1 MRYHVLACDYDG
13 TIAHHGKVSKRTLA
27 ALRKLKETGRRLM
40 LVTGR
45 ELDDLADHF
54 PELEIFDRV
63 VAENGALLYTPAT
76 HTEKPLGEPPSAAF
90 VQALQERNVTPL
102 SVGRVIVATWTPQ
115 DKIVFDV
122 IQELGLELQVIF
134 NKGAVMVLPP
144 GVNKASGLTAA
155 LAEMGLSPHNC
166 VGVGDAENDHAFLT
180 LCECSVAV
188 ANALPALKE
197 RADLVTGADH
207 GRGVIELIER
217 LMRDDLADLGPRLT
231 RHDVLLGT
239 DAKGQELRLR
249 PHVESVMVA
258 GTSGGGKSTLTTG
271 LLERFIDNGYQVC
284 IVDPEGD
291 YEHFEQSVAL
301 GTSDNPP
308 AVAEALAV
316 LKDPRE
322 SVTLNLLALG
332 VAERPAYVGELFP
345 QLLRLRSSMGRPH
358 WLVIDEAHHV
368 FPADWSPTRDLVP
381 EELHG
386 LVLITVHPDRV
397 AVPVLQ
403 TIDTI
408 IAIGSD
414 PDDTLASFS
423 ERIRHQPPART
434 EASLDAGD
442 GLVWHVGAGNE
453 PAWFRSVPPRR
464 QLRRH
469 LRKYAEGKLG
479 EDRSFYFRGP
489 DARLNLRAANLTS
502 FIEIGGGL
510 DDETWLFHLRKGDYS
525 RWLSTAIKDEELAA
539 EVSEIEKA
547 PDISA
552 DESLTRIRH
561 AVDKRYTLP
570 A

>member
-13 TIAHHGKVSKRTLA
+13 TIAHHGKVSAPTLK
-27 ALRKLKETGRRLM
+27 ALRRLKETGRRLV

-45 ELDDLADHF
+45 ELDELAGQFAALDL
-54 PELEIFDRV
+54 FDQV

-76 HTEKPLGEPPSAAF
+76 HTEKPLGEPPPAAF
-90 VQALQERNVTPL
+90 VQALKDRNVTPL

-115 DKIVFDV
+115 DKAVFDT
-122 IQELGLELQVIF
+122 IHELGLELQVIF

-155 LAEMGLSPHNC
+155 LAEMKLSPHNC

-197 RADLVTGADH
+197 RADLVTRADH
-207 GRGVIELIER
+207 GRGVTELVER
-217 LMRDDLADLGPRLT
+217 LVRDDLADLGPRLM

-239 DAKGQELRLR
+239 DAREEELRLR
-249 PHVESVMVA
+249 PHVESVLVA

-271 LLERFIDNGYQVC
+271 LLERFIENAYQVC

-291 YEHFEQSVAL
+291 YEHFEQAVTL

-332 VAERPAYVGELFP
+332 VSERPAYVGELFP
-345 QLLRLRSSMGRPH
+345 QLLRLRASMGRPH

-368 FPADWSPTRDLVP
+368 FPADWSPTSDLVP

-397 AVPVLQ
+397 AVPVLR
-403 TIDTI
+403 TIDTV

-414 PDDTLASFS
+414 PGDTLASFS
-423 ERIRHQPPART
+423 DRIGRPPPAGGATRL
-434 EASLDAGD
+434 EAGD
-442 GLVWHVGAGNE
+442 GLLWRVASGND
-453 PAWFRSVPPRR
+453 PTWFRSVPPRR

-489 DARLNLRAANLTS
+489 EGRLNLRAANLTS
-502 FIEIGGGL
+502 FIEIGSGL
-510 DDETWLFHLRKGDYS
+510 DDETWLFHLQNGDYS

-539 EVSEIEKA
+539 EVSGIERSTN
-547 PDISA
+547 ISA
-552 DESLTRIRH
+552 GESLSRIRE
-561 AVDKRYTLP
+561 AIDKRYTLP

>member
-13 TIAHHGKVSKRTLA
+13 TIAHHGKVNKPTLA
-27 ALRKLKETGRRLM
+27 ALKKLKDTGRRLM

-45 ELDDLADHF
+45 ELDELADHF
-54 PELEIFDRV
+54 PELEVFDQV
-63 VAENGALLYTPAT
+63 VAENGALLYTPST
-76 HTEKPLGEPPSAAF
+76 HTEKPLAEPPPAAF
-90 VQALQERNVTPL
+90 VQALKERNVTPL

-115 DKIVFDV
+115 DKVVFDV
-122 IQELGLELQVIF
+122 IREFGLELQVIF

-144 GVNKASGLTAA
+144 GVNKASGLAAA
-155 LAEMGLSPHNC
+155 LAEMKLSPHNC
-166 VGVGDAENDHAFLT
+166 VGVGDAENDHAFLA

-188 ANALPALKE
+188 ANALPALRE
-197 RADLVTGADH
+197 RADFVTREDH
-207 GRGVIELIER
+207 GRGVVELIER
-217 LMRDDLADLGPRLT
+217 LVENDLADLEPRLA
-231 RHDVLLGT
+231 RHDVLLGA
-239 DAKGQELRLR
+239 DANGRELRLR
-249 PHVESVMVA
+249 PHLESVMVA

-271 LLERFIDNGYQVC
+271 LLERFIENGYQVC

-291 YEHFEQSVAL
+291 YEHFEQSVTL

-322 SVTLNLLALG
+322 SVTLNLLAIG

-345 QLLRLRSSMGRPH
+345 QLLRLRSAMGRPH

-368 FPADWSPTRDLVP
+368 FPADWSPSRDLVP

-397 AVPVLQ
+397 AVPVLK
-403 TIDTI
+403 TIDTL

-423 ERIRHQPPART
+423 ERIGRPPPART
-434 EASLDAGD
+434 DATLEAGD
-442 GLVWHVGAGNE
+442 GLLWRAAADSE
-453 PAWFRSVPPRR
+453 PAWFRSVPPQH

-479 EDRSFYFRGP
+479 EDRSFYFRGA
-489 DARLNLRAANLTS
+489 DERLNLRAANLAS

-510 DDETWLFHLRKGDYS
+510 DDQTWLHHLKNGDYS
-525 RWLSTAIKDEELAA
+525 RWLATAIKDEELAA
-539 EVSEIEKA
+539 EVADIERT

-552 DESLTRIRH
+552 SESLSRIRE
-561 AVDKRYTLP
+561 AIDKRYTLP

>member
-13 TIAHHGKVSKRTLA
+13 TIAHHGKVSEATLA
-27 ALRKLKETGRRLM
+27 ALEKVKETGRRLM

-45 ELDDLADHF
+45 ELGDLATHF
-54 PELEIFDRV
+54 PALDVFDQV
-63 VAENGALLYTPAT
+63 VAENGALLYTPSTRAG
-76 HTEKPLGEPPSAAF
+76 KPLAGAPAPEF
-90 VQALQERNVTPL
+90 VQALEERDVKPL
-102 SVGRVIVATWTPQ
+102 SVGRVIVATWEPH
-115 DKIVFDV
+115 DKTVFEA
-122 IQELGLELQVIF
+122 IHALGLELQVIF

-144 GVNKASGLTAA
+144 GVNKASGLMAA
-155 LAEMGLSPHNC
+155 LAEMRLSPHNC
-166 VGVGDAENDHAFLT
+166 VGIGDAENDHAFLT

-188 ANALPALKE
+188 ANALPALKQ
-197 RADLVTGADH
+197 RADLVTEADH

-217 LMRDDLADLGPRLT
+217 LVRDDLADLGPRLS

-239 DAKGQELRLR
+239 DAQGEELRLR

-271 LLERFIDNGYQVC
+271 LLERFIENGYQVC

-308 AVAEALAV
+308 AVVEALAV
-316 LKDPRE
+316 LNDPRE

-332 VAERPAYVGELFP
+332 VGERPAYIGELFP
-345 QLLRLRSSMGRPH
+345 QLLRLRSTMGRPH

-368 FPADWSPTRDLVP
+368 FPVDWSPMGDVVP

-403 TIDTI
+403 TIDTL

-414 PDDTLASFS
+414 PDDTLRSFS
-423 ERIRHQPPART
+423 DRIGRPAPDRT
-434 EASLDAGD
+434 ADGLEAGD
-442 GLVWHVGAGNE
+442 GLLWRIDSGSA
-453 PAWFRSVPPRR
+453 PTWFRSEPPRR

-489 DARLNLRAANLTS
+489 DDRLNLRAANLSS
-502 FIEIGGGL
+502 FVEIGSGL
-510 DDETWLFHLRKGDYS
+510 DGDTWLFHLRNGDYS
-525 RWLSTAIKDEELAA
+525 RWMSTAIKDEELAA
-539 EVSEIEKA
+539 EVSQVEKA

-552 DESLTRIRH
+552 DESLTRIRQ
-561 AVDKRYTLP
+561 AIDKRYTLP

>member
-13 TIAHHGKVSKRTLA
+13 TLAHHGKVSRRTLA
-27 ALRKLKETGRRLM
+27 AMKKLKETGRRLM

-45 ELDDLADHF
+45 ELDDLARHF
-54 PELEIFDRV
+54 PELEVFDQV

-76 HTEKPLGEPPSAAF
+76 HTEKPLAEPPSATF
-90 VQALQERNVTPL
+90 VRALEERNVTPL

-115 DKIVFDV
+115 DKVVFDV
-122 IQELGLELQVIF
+122 IHELGLELQVIF

-155 LAEMGLSPHNC
+155 LAEMRLSAHNC
-166 VGVGDAENDHAFLT
+166 VGVGDAENDHAFLA

-197 RADLVTGADH
+197 RADLVTQADH
-207 GRGVIELIER
+207 GRGVTELIER
-217 LMRDDLADLGPRLT
+217 MIGNDLADLGPRLE
-231 RHDVLLGT
+231 RHDVLLGS
-239 DAKGQELRLR
+239 DAQGRELKLR
-249 PHVESVMVA
+249 PHVESIMVA

-271 LLERFIDNGYQVC
+271 LLERFIENGYQVC

-291 YEHFEQSVAL
+291 YEHFEQAVTL

-308 AVAEALAV
+308 AVTEALAV
-316 LKDPRE
+316 LRDPRE

-332 VAERPAYVGELFP
+332 VGERPGYVGELFP
-345 QLLRLRSSMGRPH
+345 QLLRLRSSTGRPH
-358 WLVIDEAHHV
+358 WLIIDEAHHV
-368 FPADWSPTRDLVP
+368 FPADWSPTRDFVP

-403 TIDTI
+403 TVDTI

-414 PDDTLASFS
+414 PDDTLASFGARS
-423 ERIRHQPPART
+423 GRPPPSRT
-434 EASLDAGD
+434 EARLEAGD
-442 GLVWHVGAGNE
+442 GLLWRLATGNE
-453 PAWFRSVPPRR
+453 PTWFRSVPPRH

-469 LRKYAEGKLG
+469 LRKYAEGRLG

-489 DARLNLRAANLTS
+489 DRRLNLRAANLHT
-502 FIEIGGGL
+502 FIEIGGGV
-510 DDETWLFHLRKGDYS
+510 DEDTWLFHLKNGDYS
-525 RWLSTAIKDEELAA
+525 RWLSTAIKDEELAS
-539 EVSEIEKA
+539 EVSEIEQA
-547 PDISA
+547 PGISA
-552 DESLTRIRH
+552 GESLGRIRE
-561 AVDKRYTLP
+561 AIDRRYTLP

>member
-13 TIAHHGKVSKRTLA
+13 TIAHHGKVSAPTLDALKR
-27 ALRKLKETGRRLM
+27 LKDTGRRLM

-45 ELDDLADHF
+45 ELDDLAEHF
-54 PELEIFDRV
+54 PALDLFDQV

-76 HTEKPLGEPPSAAF
+76 HAEKPLGEPPPPEF
-90 VQALQERNVTPL
+90 VQALKHRNVTPL

-115 DKIVFDV
+115 DQAVFET
-122 IQELGLELQVIF
+122 IHELGLELQVIF

-155 LAEMGLSPHNC
+155 LGELRLSPHNC

-188 ANALPALKE
+188 ANALPALKD
-197 RADLVTGADH
+197 RADLVTEADH
-207 GRGVIELIER
+207 GRGVTELIER
-217 LMRDDLADLGPRLT
+217 LIRDDLADLGPRLA
-231 RHDVLLGT
+231 RHDVQLGKDT
-239 DAKGQELRLR
+239 QGKELRLR

-271 LLERFIDNGYQVC
+271 LLERFIENGYQVC
-284 IVDPEGD
+284 IIDPEGD
-291 YEHFEQSVAL
+291 YEHFEQSVTL

-322 SVTLNLLALG
+322 SVTLNLLAVG
-332 VAERPAYVGELFP
+332 ISERPGYLGELFP
-345 QLLRLRSSMGRPH
+345 ELLRLRASTGRPH

-368 FPADWSPTRDLVP
+368 FPADWRPTSDLVP

-403 TIDTI
+403 TIDTL

-423 ERIRHQPPART
+423 DCVGRSPPVRTDARL
-434 EASLDAGD
+434 EAGD
-442 GLVWHVGAGNE
+442 GLLWRVASGSD
-453 PAWFRSVPPRR
+453 PTWFRSVPPRR

-489 DARLNLRAANLTS
+489 GERLNLRAANLTS
-502 FIEIGGGL
+502 FVEIGSGL

-525 RWLSTAIKDEELAA
+525 RWMSTAIKDEELA
-539 EVSEIEKA
+539 SEISEVEQS

-552 DESLTRIRH
+552 DESLARIRQ
-561 AVDKRYTLP
+561 AIDKRYTLP

>member
-13 TIAHHGKVSKRTLA
+13 TIAHHGKVSQRTLA
-27 ALRKLKETGRRLM
+27 ALRKLKDTGRRLV

-45 ELDDLADHF
+45 ELDELAGRF
-54 PELEIFDRV
+54 PEIDIFDQV

-76 HTEKPLGEPPSAAF
+76 HAEKPLGEPPPEAF
-90 VQALQERNVTPL
+90 VQALKERNVTPL

-115 DKIVFDV
+115 DKVVSEV
-122 IQELGLELQVIF
+122 IQALGLELQVIF

-144 GVNKASGLTAA
+144 GVNKASGLSAA
-155 LAEMGLSPHNC
+155 LAEMKLSPHNC
-166 VGVGDAENDHAFLT
+166 VGVGDAENDHAFLS
-180 LCECSVAV
+180 LCECAVAV

-197 RADLVTGADH
+197 HADLVTAEDH
-207 GRGVIELIER
+207 GRGVTELIER
-217 LMRDDLADLGPRLT
+217 LVRDDLADVGARLT

-239 DAKGQELRLR
+239 DAEGQEQYLR
-249 PHVESVMVA
+249 PHVESVLVA

-271 LLERFIDNGYQVC
+271 LLERFIEDGYQVC

-291 YEHFEQSVAL
+291 YEHFEQSVTL

-308 AVAEALAV
+308 AVPEALAV
-316 LKDPRE
+316 LRDPGE
-322 SVTLNLLALG
+322 SVTLNLLAIG

-345 QLLRLRSSMGRPH
+345 QLLQLRSSTGRPH
-358 WLVIDEAHHV
+358 GLVIDEAHHV
-368 FPADWSPTRDLVP
+368 FPTDWNPTKDLMP
-381 EELHG
+381 EELDG

-397 AVPVLQ
+397 AVPVLRAV
-403 TIDTI
+403 DTV

-414 PDDTLASFS
+414 PDDTLAKFS
-423 ERIRHQPPART
+423 ACVGRQPPVRT
-434 EASLDAGD
+434 EASLEAGD
-442 GLVWHVGAGNE
+442 GLLWRVASAGK
-453 PAWFRSVPPRR
+453 PVWFRSVPPRH

-489 DARLNLRAANLTS
+489 DNRLNLRAANLAS

-510 DDETWLFHLRKGDYS
+510 DDETWLFHLKNGDYS
-525 RWLSTAIKDEELAA
+525 RWFSTAIKDQDLAA
-539 EVSEIEKA
+539 EVEEIERS

-552 DESLTRIRH
+552 GESLERIHQAIDR
-561 AVDKRYTLP
+561 RYTLP

>member
-13 TIAHHGKVSKRTLA
+13 TLAHHGKVSEQTLA
-27 ALRKLKETGRRLM
+27 ALKKLKETGRRLM

-45 ELDDLADHF
+45 ELDDLARIF
-54 PELEIFDRV
+54 SELELFDQV

-76 HTEKPLGEPPSAAF
+76 HTEKPLAEPPSAAF
-90 VQALQERNVTPL
+90 IQALRDRNVTPL

-115 DKIVFDV
+115 DKAVFDV

-155 LAEMGLSPHNC
+155 LDEMRLSPHNC

-188 ANALPALKE
+188 ANALPALME
-197 RADLVTGADH
+197 RADLVTGADD
-207 GRGVIELIER
+207 GRGVTELIGR
-217 LMRDDLADLGPRLT
+217 LVRDDLADLGPRLT

-239 DAKGQELRLR
+239 DANGRELRLR

-271 LLERFIDNGYQVC
+271 LLERFIEDGYQVC

-291 YEHFEQSVAL
+291 YEHFEQSVTL

-358 WLVIDEAHHV
+358 WFVIDEAHHV
-368 FPADWSPTRDLVP
+368 FPADWSPTKDLVP

-403 TIDTI
+403 TIDTV

-423 ERIRHQPPART
+423 DRIGRRPPART
-434 EASLDAGD
+434 RASLEAGD
-442 GLVWHVGAGNE
+442 GLLWHVASGNE

-479 EDRSFYFRGP
+479 EDRSFFFRGP
-489 DARLNLRAANLTS
+489 DDRLNLRAANLTS
-502 FIEIGGGL
+502 FIEIGSGVGE
-510 DDETWLFHLRKGDYS
+510 ETWLFHLRNGDYS
-525 RWLSTAIKDEELAA
+525 RWLSTAIKDAELAA
-539 EVSEIEKA
+539 EVSEIEQA
-547 PDISA
+547 PGLSA
-552 DESLTRIRH
+552 DESLTRIRR
-561 AVDKRYTLP
+561 AIDKRYTLP